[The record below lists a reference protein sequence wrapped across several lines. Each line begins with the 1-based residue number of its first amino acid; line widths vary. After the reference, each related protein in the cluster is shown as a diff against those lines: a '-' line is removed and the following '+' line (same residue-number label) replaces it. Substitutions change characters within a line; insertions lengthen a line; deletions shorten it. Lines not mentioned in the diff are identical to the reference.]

1 MIYDGVDRLV
11 SRDKLRALL
20 FEYAHYSKE
29 FLIVDIV
36 VAFC

>member
-11 SRDKLRALL
+11 SRDELRALF
-20 FEYAHYSKE
+20 FEYAYYSKE

-36 VAFC
+36 VTFC